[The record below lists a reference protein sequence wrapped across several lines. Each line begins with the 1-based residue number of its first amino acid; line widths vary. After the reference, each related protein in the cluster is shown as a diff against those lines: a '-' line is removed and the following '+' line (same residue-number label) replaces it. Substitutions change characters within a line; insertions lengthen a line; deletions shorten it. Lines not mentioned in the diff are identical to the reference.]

1 MTYRLIITVLTAVT
15 TWLSFVYFARSM
27 HIFQLN
33 SYKAG
38 LHVKWL
44 ARNFGK
50 LYFGA
55 HNGDVKKPLKY
66 THRVI
71 RMCVT
76 SGLIYTLA
84 VFGLFSANLWF
95 LMPVLFILSPI
106 LPAAANFINIP
117 IERANNSRYIN
128 QAKRI
133 IAGLPELVT
142 IGVTGSY
149 GKTSVKYYLNRL
161 LSVKYNVLMTPESYN
176 TTLGVV
182 KTVRESLRPTHEFF
196 ICEMGAK
203 GVGEIKE
210 ICDIVKPKH
219 SVITSIGPQH
229 LESFKSIDNI
239 IKTKFEIA
247 DCITDGIVFLNYDNE
262 YIKNRQTDKRVVSYG
277 VLVNADYTASGIA
290 VSEKGTTFTVTAPN
304 GESETFTAKL
314 LGAHNVQNITGA
326 IAVAHTFGV
335 NLKELV
341 LPVKRLET
349 APHRLQIINRGDDVI
364 IDDAF
369 NSNPSGAKAA
379 LDVLKL
385 FDGFKILI
393 TPGMVELGAQE
404 RELNRTFGEQ
414 AAEACDYAVLIGESR
429 SVPIKEGL
437 IAAGFDANRIKI
449 SPSFNEGMA
458 FANALKSG
466 GKKKIILIENDLPDN
481 Y

>member
-1 MTYRLIITVLTAVT
+1 MTYLPIIVLTAVT

-27 HIFQLN
+27 HMFQLN
-33 SYKAG
+33 SYKAASQM
-38 LHVKWL
+38 KWL
-44 ARNFGK
+44 SRNLAR

-55 HNGDVKKPLKY
+55 HKADIKKPLKY

-76 SGLIYTLA
+76 AGLIFAAA
-84 VFGLFSANLWF
+84 VFLLFSANLWY
-95 LMPVLFILSPI
+95 LIPLLFVISPI
-106 LPAAANFINIP
+106 LPVIANFINIP
-117 IERANNSRYIN
+117 VERLNNLRYIN
-128 QAKRI
+128 DAKRVI
-133 IAGLPELVT
+133 GGLPDLVT

-161 LSVKYNVLMTPESYN
+161 LSAKYNVLMTPESYN

-182 KTVRESLRPTHEFF
+182 KTVRESLRPTHKFF

-229 LESFKSIDNI
+229 LESFKSMDNI

-262 YIKNRQTDKRVVSYG
+262 YIRGRQTDKRVVSYG
-277 VLVNADYTASGIA
+277 VRENADYTASGIA
-290 VSEKGTTFTVTAPN
+290 VSEKGTTFTVTAPT
-304 GESETFTAKL
+304 GEVETFTAKL
-314 LGAHNVQNITGA
+314 LGIHNVQNIIGV
-326 IAVAHTFGV
+326 IAVAHTLGI
-335 NLKELV
+335 NLKELIM
-341 LPVKRLET
+341 PVKRLEA
-349 APHRLQIINRGDDVI
+349 APHRLQIINRGNDVI

-369 NSNPSGAKAA
+369 NSNPSGAQAA

-385 FDGFKILI
+385 FGGFKILI
-393 TPGMVELGAQE
+393 TPGMVELGSKE
-404 RELNRTFGEQ
+404 RELNREFGEQ
-414 AAEACDYAVLIGESR
+414 AADSCDYAVLIGESR

-449 SPSFNEGMA
+449 SPSFKEGMA
-458 FANALKSG
+458 FADALKNG
-466 GKKKIILIENDLPDN
+466 GKKKVILIENDLPDN